1 MNSVPLLLAA
11 AATVGFLHAIL
22 PDHWVPLAVIARTR
36 RWTMWR
42 TARITLL
49 ASGGHVLTSILLGGV
64 IALIGLQ
71 FRSVFEAQQSH
82 IVGATLTVTG
92 LVFMVIGV
100 RERKHPHPHSH
111 EHGQDHAGDNLLPH
125 EHDHS
130 ETSDGERHSAGR
142 RLANIAIPFGA
153 AASPDLTILPIFL
166 AASAIGFTAVTGVLA
181 AFSVVTIATFLGLT
195 LSATA
200 IGYQV
205 KGEWLERNGNT
216 ITGFVLVLIGVAVLV
231 NVV

>member
-1 MNSVPLLLAA
+1 M
-11 AATVGFLHAIL
+11 
-22 PDHWVPLAVIARTR
+22 
-36 RWTMWR
+36 
-42 TARITLL
+42 
-49 ASGGHVLTSILLGGV
+49 
-64 IALIGLQ
+64 
-71 FRSVFEAQQSH
+71 
-82 IVGATLTVTG
+82 
-92 LVFMVIGV
+92 
-100 RERKHPHPHSH
+100 
-111 EHGQDHAGDNLLPH
+111 
-125 EHDHS
+125 
-130 ETSDGERHSAGR
+130 
-142 RLANIAIPFGA
+142 ANIAIPFGA